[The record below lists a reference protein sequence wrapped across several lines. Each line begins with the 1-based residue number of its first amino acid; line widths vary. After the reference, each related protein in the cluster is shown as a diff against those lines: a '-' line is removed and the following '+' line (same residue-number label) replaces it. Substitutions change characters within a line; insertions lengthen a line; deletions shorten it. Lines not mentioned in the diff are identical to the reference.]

1 MQRLTFELIQHTP
14 IIHFQA
20 NDKGAT
26 LRASE
31 VKPKLDKYLMRKFEE
46 EGLDR
51 SLIDKW
57 SITGQEALD
66 YKLSFR
72 LKEGASMEYYLPV
85 SSMSKKN
92 IEELQKRKELKDNKI
107 LSPSPFFANEEKLK
121 KEQEKWLELKL
132 AILSKENIEGD
143 IFSKHEDLC
152 DIIKLHLEDFFL
164 LHNFGMRQTKG
175 FGSYTISSIPGMRIA
190 KSQRDIAQRM
200 KDIGVV
206 DCLES
211 KSNDVKY
218 QFGQIAKFHNKIKT
232 GVRGTISELRYF
244 FHENKIEWEKILEL
258 EMLNRPQESNSR
270 IFPVRYVRA
279 LLGLHEHFEFPDGRN
294 NKKIIR
300 VSHDSINRFASPIT
314 YKPIGGII
322 YIILAKEIPS
332 EMLGAEFIFSTD
344 SVYDQSILT
353 PNTFDLA
360 DFLSFIQ
367 DDNLVDV
374 KELL

>member
-1 MQRLTFELIQHTP
+1 MQRLTFELVQHTP

-20 NDKGAT
+20 NDRGAT

-31 VKPKLDKYLMRKFEE
+31 VKPKLDKYLMQKFEK
-46 EGLDR
+46 EGFYR
-51 SLIDKW
+51 SQIEKW
-57 SITGQEALD
+57 SIPGQEALN

-85 SSMSKKN
+85 SNMSKKN
-92 IEELQKRKELKDNKI
+92 IEELQKRKELKDIKI

-121 KEQEKWLELKL
+121 KGQEKWAELKL
-132 AILSKENIEGD
+132 AILSKENIVGE
-143 IFSKHEDLC
+143 IFSKYEDLC
-152 DIIKLHLEDFFL
+152 DFIKLHLEDFFL

-211 KSNDVKY
+211 KSNDVRY

-232 GVRGTISELRYF
+232 GARGTISELRYY
-244 FHENKIEWEKILEL
+244 FHEKKIEWEKILEL
-258 EMLNRPQESNSR
+258 EMLNRLQESNSR
-270 IFPVRYVRA
+270 IFPVRYIRA
-279 LLGLHEHFEFPDGRN
+279 LLGLHEHFEFPNGRN
-294 NKKIIR
+294 NKKVIR
-300 VSHDSINRFASPIT
+300 VSHDNIDRFASPIT

-322 YIILAKEIPS
+322 YIILAEEIPS

-344 SVYDQSILT
+344 SVYEQSILT
-353 PNTFDLA
+353 PDTFDLA